1 MNAITA
7 AMRHDVRSEAVAERF
22 AAIRA
27 WTEALAAPLSPED
40 QTVQS
45 MPDASPA
52 KWHRAH
58 TTWFFETFVLLPHLL
73 GYSRYRDEFGFLFNS
88 YYEAAGP
95 RHARPKRGMLT
106 RPSSAE
112 VGAYRV
118 HVDAEMARLMRDPP
132 PGFTPDLID
141 LGLQHEQQ
149 HQELLVTD
157 ALHAL
162 AQNPLC
168 PAFFTDWRE
177 PDFTAG
183 PARFLDGPTDV
194 VEIGRNADG
203 SGGFVFDNET
213 PRHRVFLEPYR
224 IADRLVSNGEWSA
237 FMRDGGYRTP
247 VLWMSDGWAAR
258 EAEGWEAPLHWRQ
271 ADGVW
276 QEFTLAGL
284 RPLDEAAPVRHVS
297 WYEADA
303 FARWSGRRLPT
314 EQEWE
319 AAAGLPGFR
328 DAEGVVWQWTGSAYR
343 PYPGFRPWEGAVGEY
358 NGKFMVNQMVLRGG
372 SLATPP
378 GHARRSYRNFFG
390 PDKRWQFTGLRLAED
405 AA

>member
-1 MNAITA
+1 MNSIAA
-7 AMRHDVRSEAVAERF
+7 AMRRDARAETVAERF
-22 AAIRA
+22 VEVRA

-58 TTWFFETFVLLPHLL
+58 TTWFFETFVLLPHLP
-73 GYSRYRDEFGFLFNS
+73 GYSRYKDEFGFLFNS

-112 VGAYRV
+112 IGAYRS
-118 HVDAEMARLMRDPP
+118 HVDAAMARLMRDPP
-132 PGFTPDLID
+132 PGFDPTLVD

-162 AQNPLC
+162 AENPLH

-177 PDFTAG
+177 PDSAAG
-183 PARFLDGPTDV
+183 PARFLDGPTGV
-194 VEIGRNADG
+194 VDIGRNADG
-203 SGGFVFDNET
+203 SNGFVFDNET

-258 EAEGWEAPLHWRQ
+258 EAEGWEAPLHWRRV
-271 ADGVW
+271 DGVW
-276 QEFTLAGL
+276 REFTLAGL
-284 RPLDEAAPVRHVS
+284 RPLDETAPVRHVS

-378 GHARRSYRNFFG
+378 GHTRRSYRNFFG